1 MQGYNCIMVYK
12 DEQRKELLFCKRKK
26 DPYKGKF
33 NLVGGKIEPGEN
45 GFDAA
50 YRELEEET
58 GITREEI
65 RILAQKY
72 FCKEN
77 LIEVIAGKKV

>member
-33 NLVGGKIEPGEN
+33 NLVGGKSS
-45 GFDAA
+45 
-50 YRELEEET
+50 REKTDLTRLT
-58 GITREEI
+58 GSWRKKRESPE
-65 RILAQKY
+65 
-72 FCKEN
+72 
-77 LIEVIAGKKV
+77 KKSVCAI